1 MISLGADL
9 LEGGSCEFRVWA
21 PERDRMNLHLVHPMD
36 RIVPM
41 TKNGQGYFEVT
52 VDQCPGP
59 IRYFFQPDGQGDFP
73 DPASH
78 FQPEGVH
85 GPSEVVDHREF
96 EWTDHQWRGVPFH
109 QLILYELHV
118 GTFTPQGTFE
128 AIVHHLDDLAE
139 LGINAIELMP
149 VAQFPGSR
157 NWGYDGVFPYAVQH
171 SYGGPEGLKKL
182 VDACHA
188 KGIAVMLDV
197 VYNHIGPEGN
207 YFREFGPYFTDL
219 YRTPWGDAINFDG
232 EWADG
237 VREYFGNNPIH
248 WMTNYHL
255 DGLRCDAIHAVF
267 DNGAVHFW
275 ELAHDKIKRY
285 GERLGRHFHLIAESD
300 LNSPRVI
307 RSPEQGGYGFRAQW
321 LDDFHHAL
329 YVLVDSEGKERY
341 KDFGRLEQ
349 LAKAYTDG
357 FVHSGEYVSF
367 RKRKYGASSAGISG
381 DHFVVFNQN
390 HDQVGNR
397 VRGERLCHLVDQ
409 HRLKLAA
416 ATTLLAPY
424 IPMLFMG
431 EEYADKSPFFYF
443 VSHSDQDLIQAVR
456 EGRKE
461 EFKAFY
467 GGLEPPDPQDEQTF
481 TQSKLNWTLRKEDI
495 HRGILKWH
503 RDLIALRNSLPALQN
518 LNKNYVRVNILYPG
532 IFSVNRLA
540 DGIGND
546 VLCVFNFSDDA
557 AAYNLPG
564 GADSYK
570 IMLDSHREP
579 EDMER
584 GAKTVQA
591 GESIQLSAWHVLV
604 MEVARG
610 SC

>member
-21 PERDRMNLHLVHPMD
+21 PERDRMNLHLIHPMD

-41 TKNGQGYFEVT
+41 TKNEQGYFEVT
-52 VDQCPGP
+52 VDQSPGP
-59 IRYFFQPDGQGDFP
+59 LRYFFQPDGQRDFP

-85 GPSEVVDHREF
+85 GPSEVVDHRQF
-96 EWTDHQWRGVPFH
+96 EWTDHQWNGIPFH

-118 GTFTPQGTFE
+118 GTFTQQGTFE
-128 AIVHHLDDLAE
+128 AIIPYLDDLVE

-171 SYGGPEGLKKL
+171 SYGGPQGLKKL

-188 KGIAVMLDV
+188 KAIAVILDV

-237 VREYFGNNPIH
+237 VREYFSNNPLH
-248 WMTNYHL
+248 WMTHYHL
-255 DGLRCDAIHAVF
+255 DGLRCDAIHAMF

-275 ELAHDKIKRY
+275 DLAHSKIEHW
-285 GERLGRHFHLIAESD
+285 GERLGRPFHLIAESD

-341 KDFGRLEQ
+341 KDFGRIEQ

-381 DHFVVFNQN
+381 DRFVVFNQN

-416 ATTLLAPY
+416 ATTLLSPY

-431 EEYADKSPFFYF
+431 EEYADKSAFFYF
-443 VSHSDQDLIQAVR
+443 VSHSDKDLIQAVR

-461 EFKAFY
+461 EFKAFN
-467 GGLEPPDPQDEQTF
+467 GDLEPPDPQDEQTY
-481 TQSKLNWTLRKEDI
+481 TQSKLNWTLRKEGI
-495 HRGILKWH
+495 HREILKWH
-503 RDLIALRNSLPALQN
+503 RDLIALRNSLPAFQN
-518 LNKNYVRVNILYPG
+518 LSKNYVRVNILYPG

-546 VLCVFNFSDDA
+546 VLCVFNFSDSA
-557 AAYNLPG
+557 AGYTPPG
-564 GADSYK
+564 GVDSYK
-570 IMLDSHREP
+570 IVLDSHREP
-579 EDMER
+579 KDMEMD
-584 GAKTVQA
+584 ATTVQA

-610 SC
+610 Y